1 MRKLPHPII
10 AQQHRFRFSYL
21 LLAFFILM
29 HLGGCRK
36 VIDVNLNDAA
46 PQLVVEGNIY
56 NTPGPYT
63 IQLSKTINYSALN
76 QFPPVSG
83 ASLFV
88 KDLTDGTNDTLQELS
103 AGRYITKKIQGL
115 SGHTYQLQIGTG
127 GQTYA
132 ATTTLPAPVPF
143 DSVSFE
149 KIARPGGKIDWYAVI
164 NYKDPA
170 GENNYYLFTLWVNG
184 RKINN
189 TFAFDD
195 RLSDGRYVSRTL
207 RTDSAYIQQGDSV
220 MVTMNH
226 MGKEGYQYYSSFTQ
240 ATGNGALQSVSPA
253 NPVSNISNKALG
265 YFLAG
270 AIQTRK
276 SVAK

>member
-1 MRKLPHPII
+1 MSKLPHPTS
-10 AQQHRFRFSYL
+10 AQQHPLRLSYL
-21 LLAFFILM
+21 LFATILFM
-29 HLGGCRK
+29 CTWGCRK

-56 NTPGPYT
+56 NTTGPYS
-63 IQLSKTINYSALN
+63 IQLSKTINYSSLN
-76 QFPPVSG
+76 QFPPVTG
-83 ASLFV
+83 AAVFV
-88 KDLTDGTNDTLQELS
+88 KDLTDGTNDTLQESS
-103 AGRYITKKIQGL
+103 AGRYLTKKIQGV
-115 SGHTYQLQIGTG
+115 SGHSYQLQIGTG

-132 ATTTLPAPVPF
+132 ANTTLPVAVPF

-149 KIARPGGKIDWYAVI
+149 KIARPGGKVDWYAVI

-226 MGKEGYQYYSSFTQ
+226 MGKEGYQYYSSFSQ

-265 YFLAG
+265 YFIAG

>member
-1 MRKLPHPII
+1 MKLLPYYINI
-10 AQQHRFRFSYL
+10 QRLRFRIPIYFKFML
-21 LLAFFILM
+21 LSMFLW
-29 HLGGCRK
+29 GCKK
-36 VIDVNLNDAA
+36 VIDVNLNDAS

-56 NTPGPYT
+56 NTPGPYS
-63 IQLSKTINYSALN
+63 IQVSKTINYSALN
-76 QFPPVSG
+76 QFPAVSG

-88 KDLTDGTNDTLQELS
+88 KDLTDGITDTLQES
-103 AGRYITKKIQGL
+103 NAGKYITKKIQGL
-115 SGHTYQLQIGTG
+115 PGHSYQLEIGTS
-127 GQTYA
+127 GQTYIA
-132 ATTTLPAPVPF
+132 NTTLPAPVPF

-149 KIARPGGKIDWYAVI
+149 KIARPGGKVDWYAVI
-164 NYKDPA
+164 NYQDPPRV
-170 GENNYYLFTLWVNG
+170 NNYYLFTLWVNG

-189 TFAFDD
+189 TFAYDD
-195 RLSDGRYVSRTL
+195 RLTDGRYVSRTL
-207 RTDSAYIQQGDSV
+207 RTDSTYIQPGDTV

-226 MGKEGYQYYSSFTQ
+226 MGKEGFQYYSSFSQ

-270 AIQTRK
+270 AIQTRR